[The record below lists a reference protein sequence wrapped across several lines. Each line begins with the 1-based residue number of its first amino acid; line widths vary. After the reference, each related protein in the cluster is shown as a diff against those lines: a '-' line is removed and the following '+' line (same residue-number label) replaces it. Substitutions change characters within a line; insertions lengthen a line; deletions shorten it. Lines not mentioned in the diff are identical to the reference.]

1 VRSKGQEAWLPASRP
16 ANKGGRSTKGASMSG
31 EALVVWRASS
41 AFGCGI
47 NLPDGI
53 LERSTGSV
61 ACLTT
66 LVDRQILAQQKNAD
80 LVRESDTRL
89 TSAQTILRVGIG
101 NLDDGQCRRSKRVSD
116 HQTLAAPAVKS
127 ALSEI

>member
-1 VRSKGQEAWLPASRP
+1 MASCLLACKQGDGQRS
-16 ANKGGRSTKGASMSG
+16 GAIMSG
-31 EALVVWRASS
+31 EVLGAWRASS
-41 AFGCGI
+41 AFCGGI
-47 NLPDGI
+47 NLPEGI